1 MVYVEFID
9 NTFSACT
16 ENDLVCSGTDG
27 KTILDSL
34 GNIYGVISS
43 DDTYAEDIACLLAI
57 AVVCKVIYFATLIVK
72 SRTTSKFDGPVEK

>member
-9 NTFSACT
+9 ITFPACT
-16 ENDLVCSGTDG
+16 ENDLVCFGTDI

-43 DDTYAEDIACLLAI
+43 DDTHVEDIACLLAI
-57 AVVCKVIYFATLIVK
+57 AAMCKVVYFTSLIVN
-72 SRTTSKFDGPVEK
+72 SRKTSKFDGSIEK